1 MCTSSA
7 SRASRDVGCSR
18 AVRLVWR
25 QVALTC
31 AYLSV
36 RGSEGITRQSQPTRR
51 ALPQVTYCQLLL
63 SAVISLFNRE
73 GVPINGGV
81 TTLA

>member
-1 MCTSSA
+1 MHLQRQPRLSRRGMLARCAARLEAGGVDVRVPECTWIRGGYTAESTHATGVA
-7 SRASRDVGCSR
+7 SGDLRTAN
-18 AVRLVWR
+18 
-25 QVALTC
+25 
-31 AYLSV
+31 
-36 RGSEGITRQSQPTRR
+36 
-51 ALPQVTYCQLLL
+51 LL